1 MGHWFGK
8 GKRGVIFGI
17 WNSHTSIGNIMGAV
31 IASHYLAT
39 DWSLSFIVPG
49 IIIMVSGVVM
59 FLFLP
64 EYPSDVGCT
73 TPKKSNG
80 GVTPNIKC
88 PTQPRDKVKI
98 RSEGSPIL
106 SNPENQEKPAI
117 GFIGALK
124 IPGVLEFSFCLF
136 FAKLVNYTF
145 LYWLPGYIKYSSKYI
160 N

>member
-1 MGHWFGK
+1 MQYTYFHKYINFYRTSIVRNTARPILTRNRFSWIFILINFLSIFS
-8 GKRGVIFGI
+8 GVIFGI

-88 PTQPRDKVKI
+88 PTQPRVSEIIKSLIKN
-98 RSEGSPIL
+98 EGSYV
-106 SNPENQEKPAI
+106 
-117 GFIGALK
+117 FT
-124 IPGVLEFSFCLF
+124 
-136 FAKLVNYTF
+136 LVT
-145 LYWLPGYIKYSSKYI
+145 GH
-160 N
+160 